1 MAGMQW
7 PLTYEQIVAQ
17 SMTDISTQ
25 PDVHVSSTGSEG
37 PESLSVAEVA
47 IDSGIELGSD
57 TDAEEKL
64 ESESDQGLLA
74 SVEGPRKVDLG
85 RPRGGVVL
93 AVTSMAECFEWAEEC
108 LLHLRNRIGEDL
120 YRRLA
125 CRGWTVSTDSKALAS
140 VNVALQ
146 QLKVCFSPIARA
158 PLHVIVTSFRVAKKN
173 DPMLSCEQWSDVCA
187 HHGVFGR
194 IMVDEDRHKLTSE
207 MLRERFKNALVADA
221 AHCMRHRVWCRVSR
235 ATMEVSVST
244 WRGCEKMRAQ
254 MQEFHAWARIMR
266 HDRPYIIIHQSLLA
280 FPAAILKEE
289 LGDLYDFQRLQ
300 VQPSHAGFGFIH
312 MHCQYDVGA
321 LRSSVSLPS
330 LQSVYSSL
338 VQCLTKDVSD
348 WPQWVWQATE
358 SELEAAKAAQS
369 NKRGSWDTPCESEE
383 WQEVA
388 IADPG
393 PRCNK
398 RPRGEWDADG
408 ELEIAGGTSLA
419 NKRSRSERQGD
430 SWELMLTIKE
440 RANLRK
446 WTQAW
451 WDHHGSA
458 PEESAI
464 CAFDLSVEGS
474 SKKGFSLHRR
484 TLPTMRGDAAARPTK
499 WWSPSRGRWLLPPEI
514 MACMGFPVYPHL
526 ANVARVP

>member
-37 PESLSVAEVA
+37 SESLSAAEVA
-47 IDSGIELGSD
+47 IDPGIELGSD

-74 SVEGPRKVDLG
+74 SVEAPRKVDLG

-93 AVTSMAECFEWAEEC
+93 SVTSMAECFAWAEEC

-158 PLHVIVTSFRVAKKN
+158 PLHLIVSSFRVAKKN
-173 DPMLSCEQWSDVCA
+173 DPILSCEQWSDVCA

-194 IMVDEDRHKLTSE
+194 IMADEDRHKLTSE

-244 WRGCEKMRAQ
+244 WRGGEKMRAQ

-280 FPAAILKEE
+280 FPAAILQEE

-321 LRSSVSLPS
+321 LRSSVSWPS

-358 SELEAAKAAQS
+358 SELVAAKAAQS
-369 NKRGSWDTPCESEE
+369 NKLPRGSWDTDGE
-383 WQEVA
+383 WEEVA

-408 ELEIAGGTSLA
+408 ELEIAGPCPRRKPCEISE
-419 NKRSRSERQGD
+419 RSRSSSGPKPGLRVRGEDPHHRGGRASLRGAPESRCQALAYVHGD
-430 SWELMLTIKE
+430 SL
-440 RANLRK
+440 
-446 WTQAW
+446 
-451 WDHHGSA
+451 
-458 PEESAI
+458 
-464 CAFDLSVEGS
+464 
-474 SKKGFSLHRR
+474 
-484 TLPTMRGDAAARPTK
+484 
-499 WWSPSRGRWLLPPEI
+499 
-514 MACMGFPVYPHL
+514 
-526 ANVARVP
+526 